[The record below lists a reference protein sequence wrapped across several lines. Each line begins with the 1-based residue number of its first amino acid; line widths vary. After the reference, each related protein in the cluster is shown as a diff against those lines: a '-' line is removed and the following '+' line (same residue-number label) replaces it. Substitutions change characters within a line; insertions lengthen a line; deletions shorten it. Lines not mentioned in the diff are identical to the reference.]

1 MSRVFIHVTEQGT
14 HADQIDIVEATNLLA
29 HARQG
34 ENGVDN
40 HRWAK
45 AKSDIERADSGVVFQ
60 LGGCSM
66 EETCPTLIVMDIY

>member
-29 HARQG
+29 HARKNAVTNQ
-34 ENGVDN
+34 D
-40 HRWAK
+40 WAK
-45 AKSDIERADSGVVFQ
+45 AKSDIERADSGVIFQ
-60 LGGCSM
+60 LGGCPM

>member
-14 HADQIDIVEATNLLA
+14 HADQIDVVEATNLLA
-29 HARQG
+29 HARK
-34 ENGVDN
+34 NAVTN
-40 HRWAK
+40 HDWAK
-45 AKSDIERADSGVVFQ
+45 AKLDIEQADSGTVFQ